1 MTGLSEMQPLPC
13 KTFGNLR
20 EIFCNSE
27 LFKMLPEH
35 CDHNDS
41 LKLYKEKNQTGTF

>member
-1 MTGLSEMQPLPC
+1 MTGLSEMQPLPR
-13 KTFGNLR
+13 KTFGNFR
-20 EIFCNSE
+20 EIFCISE

-41 LKLYKEKNQTGTF
+41 LQLYKGKNQAGPF